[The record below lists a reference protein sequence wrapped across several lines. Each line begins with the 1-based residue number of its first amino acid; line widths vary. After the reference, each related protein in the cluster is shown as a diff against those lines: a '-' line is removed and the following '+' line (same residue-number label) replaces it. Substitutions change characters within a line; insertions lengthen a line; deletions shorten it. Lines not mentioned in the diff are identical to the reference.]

1 MTIVEQDQYS
11 EPIELISLKDLIFK
25 EDKELSL
32 WYQEFRH
39 NLLDLLADVEIDKID
54 GSPLYH
60 ILISEEYDEF
70 YKLFSKIA
78 PKFTHKNIK
87 GK

>member
-1 MTIVEQDQYS
+1 MS
-11 EPIELISLKDLIFK
+11 ISLKDLIFK
-25 EDKELSL
+25 EDKELTV

-39 NLLDLLADVEIDKID
+39 NLIDLRALPAALWALANVDIDKID
-54 GSPLYH
+54 GSPSFR

-70 YKLFSKIA
+70 YPLFSKLA